1 LGSIGIYVRFNRCL
15 ETTFAVNWCYI
26 LVVMFLCINMLLI
39 VTFFKKECFHTSARY
54 ILFAVMLM
62 SDSFVLIL
70 SNLMVVVNFLQF
82 TIQVWLCT
90 VISIVTLLYVMAT
103 PVTLTAMTLERYV
116 AICLPLRHSELCS
129 TRRSM
134 HCILVIHGISS
145 VPCLLILSIFC
156 ATASFDLY
164 QQKALCSVEMF
175 LLQPWQRHFRSAI
188 SQFYF
193 LIMCIII
200 VFCYIQIVKVAKA
213 ASGENKQST
222 QRGMRTVI
230 LHTFQLLLCLI
241 QLWSPFTEAAALKAD
256 VNLFMD
262 IRYCNYLLFSLAP
275 RCLSPLIYGLRDVR
289 YNGLVLKNFTVSKF
303 KIKSN
308 VFN

>member
-1 LGSIGIYVRFNRCL
+1 MSNNSSVAVGSIQQQISFRVL
-15 ETTFAVNWCYI
+15 LIQI
-26 LVVMFLCINMLLI
+26 LVVIFLCINMLLI
-39 VTFFKKECFHTSARY
+39 VTFLKKECFHTSARY

-70 SNLMVVVNFLQF
+70 SNVLVIINFLQF

-116 AICLPLRHSELCS
+116 AICLPLRHAELCS

-145 VPCLLILSIFC
+145 VPSMLNLSIFF
-156 ATASFDLY
+156 ATAPLGLY
-164 QQKALCSVEMF
+164 EQRALCSVDMF
-175 LLQPWQRHFRSAI
+175 ILQPWQRNFRSAI
-188 SQFYF
+188 SQLYF
-193 LIMCIII
+193 FIMCIII

-222 QRGMRTVI
+222 QKGMRTVI

-241 QLWSPFTEAAALKAD
+241 LLWNPFTEAAALRVD
-256 VNLFMD
+256 VNLFLN
-262 IRYCNYLLFSLAP
+262 IRYFNYIVFSLAP
-275 RCLSPLIYGLRDVR
+275 RCLSPLVYGLRDEMFF
-289 YNGLVLKNFTVSKF
+289 LALKNYICFCFCKKFTV
-303 KIKSN
+303 
-308 VFN
+308 